1 MKFLL
6 KSVPEF
12 PEFPEGRIL
21 PMKRFAIV
29 LCLAMGPIAVA
40 CAAAQRSGDAA
51 SRVLAAEKARV
62 DALDWSDLA
71 ALTKI
76 MADDVTYV
84 HASGRVD
91 TKTSYLDAIRSGQ
104 LHYFSWRPM
113 APLQVRVLAG
123 GNTAVL
129 NGEYEIRV
137 TDSRMQKAP
146 FDVKVIVL
154 SVYEHRGGRWQQV
167 AWQSTRASRQ

>member
-1 MKFLL
+1 M
-6 KSVPEF
+6 KSVVT
-12 PEFPEGRIL
+12 
-21 PMKRFAIV
+21 V
-29 LCLAMGPIAVA
+29 LCLVLGAGAVA
-40 CAAAQRSGDAA
+40 GAAAQKAGNAA
-51 SRVLAAEKARV
+51 SQVLAAEKARV
-62 DALDWSDLA
+62 NALDRSDLA
-71 ALTKI
+71 ALDKI

-104 LHYFSWRPM
+104 LHYISWRPM

-123 GNTAVL
+123 GETAVL

-137 TDSRMQKAP
+137 TDSRMQRAP

-154 SVYEHRGGRWQQV
+154 SVYERRGGRWQQV
-167 AWQSTRASRQ
+167 AWQSTRATVH